1 MKILYF
7 AWLKEHTGQASEDMQ
22 LPDGVDTVGGLIPHI
37 TKQSA
42 GHKTALKN
50 LDAVRVAVN
59 RVYGDLATPI
69 TNTDEVAF
77 FPPVTGG
84 SAEQAPRLPLPRLL
98 LPHSFFLTIDKR
110 ATDVRWR
117 ELVITDT
124 RYRRDFGRRAG

>member
-22 LPDGVDTVGGLIPHI
+22 LPDGVDTVGGLIPYI

-59 RVYGDLATPI
+59 RVYGDLATQI
-69 TNTDEVAF
+69 TNNDEVAF

-84 SAEQAPRLPLPRLL
+84 
-98 LPHSFFLTIDKR
+98 
-110 ATDVRWR
+110 
-117 ELVITDT
+117 
-124 RYRRDFGRRAG
+124 